1 MMVGMR
7 RRLVLAAGMLAVGVT
22 PGTASADF
30 QHTVLPGESL
40 TSIAVAD
47 GLSVDQV
54 AAANGM
60 SPTTRLVAGT
70 TVAIPPQ
77 GAPATATLVTSTPV
91 TSTPVTTAPSTSGD
105 FQHTVLPGESLTSVA
120 AADGLTVS
128 QLAAANGL
136 STTAQLITG
145 TTLSIPPQGA
155 PATATPVASD
165 DSSAATSAAPIS
177 SAPTQHTVLPG
188 ESLTS
193 VAAANGVTIDE
204 LAQANGLS
212 PTSWLIIGK
221 TLSIPSPGSTSTA
234 ATTTTTASSTS
245 SPAGGSYVVQ
255 PGDTLTAI
263 AARAGTSVSALAADN
278 GLDPN
283 GVLLSGSTI
292 QLSASSSGVPS
303 QAPAVGSSI
312 TGRMTWFGGP
322 NDPGAQGAPASG
334 LGWLSNGM
342 SYYNEGSLGG
352 QWSIHFPW
360 GQTLPMRQIDIGP
373 APWTHNAFDLAYS
386 ALPSTPYNQST
397 WPNPTV
403 TGTYE
408 GP

>member
-1 MMVGMR
+1 
-7 RRLVLAAGMLAVGVT
+7 
-22 PGTASADF
+22 
-30 QHTVLPGESL
+30 
-40 TSIAVAD
+40 
-47 GLSVDQV
+47 
-54 AAANGM
+54 M
-60 SPTTRLVAGT
+60 SPTTQLVAGS

-77 GAPATATLVTSTPV
+77 GAPATATSITAP
-91 TSTPVTTAPSTSGD
+91 PTTAAPSSSAA

-120 AADGLTVS
+120 AADGLTVP

-136 STTAQLITG
+136 SPTAELITG
-145 TTLSIPPQGA
+145 STLSIPSQGA
-155 PATATPVASD
+155 PTAMTTVTSD
-165 DSSAATSAAPIS
+165 DSSASSTGTS
-177 SAPTQHTVLPG
+177 SAPFQHTVLPG

-193 VAAANGVTIDE
+193 VAAANGLTVDQ
-204 LAQANGLS
+204 LASANGLS
-212 PTSWLIIGK
+212 PTAWLIIGK
-221 TLSIPSPGSTSTA
+221 AVSIPSPGEASTGTTPTA
-234 ATTTTTASSTS
+234 GPSSTS
-245 SPAGGSYVVQ
+245 SSAGGSYVVQ

-263 AARAGTSVSALAADN
+263 AARAGTSVSALAAAN
-278 GLDPN
+278 GLNPA

-292 QLSASSSGVPS
+292 VLSGSSSGVPS
-303 QAPAVGSSI
+303 QAPMLGSSI

-334 LGWLSNGM
+334 LGWLSDGM

-373 APWTHNAFDLAYS
+373 APWTHNAFDMAYS

-403 TGTYE
+403 TGTYL

>member
-7 RRLVLAAGMLAVGVT
+7 RRLVLAAGMLAVGVS

-40 TSIAVAD
+40 TSIAAAD

-60 SPTTRLVAGT
+60 SPTTQLVAGT

-77 GAPATATLVTSTPV
+77 GAPATATLVTSTP
-91 TSTPVTTAPSTSGD
+91 TTTAFSTSGA

-120 AADGLTVS
+120 AADGLTVP

-136 STTAQLITG
+136 SPTAELITG
-145 TTLSIPPQGA
+145 STLSIPSQGA
-155 PATATPVASD
+155 PAGAPTVTS
-165 DSSAATSAAPIS
+165 DSSGSSTGTF
-177 SAPTQHTVLPG
+177 SAPFQHTVLPG

-193 VAAANGVTIDE
+193 VATANGLTVDQ
-204 LAQANGLS
+204 LASANGLS

-221 TLSIPSPGSTSTA
+221 TLSIPSPGSAATPTA
-234 ATTTTTASSTS
+234 APSSS
-245 SPAGGSYVVQ
+245 SSSAGGSYVVQ

-263 AARAGTSVSALAADN
+263 AARAGTTVSALAAAN
-278 GLDPN
+278 GLDPA

-292 QLSASSSGVPS
+292 QLSASSTGVPS

-322 NDPGAQGAPASG
+322 NDPSAQGAPASG
-334 LGWLSNGM
+334 LGWLSDGM

-373 APWTHNAFDLAYS
+373 APWTHNAFDMAYS